1 MPTNP
6 FDFITRGASPFP
18 ASAANRFRLDYRRE
32 AAALGPAPTPIVDF
46 HTHVNGKEA
55 SVIWREVAGL
65 YGVHKAL
72 TMVRLPEAAAVRDAV
87 GDMVEFIAF
96 VNFRAEDK
104 AHAFRQGFLD
114 DIQVFH
120 REFGSRMM
128 KIWNAPRLWEMFP
141 GTEGTD
147 LVQLDSPWRLRQV
160 ELAASLGMGVMV
172 HVADPDTWF
181 ATRYADASVFGRKV
195 DHYRGFEVMLERF
208 RGVPWVAAHMGG
220 WPENLDFLDGLL
232 GRHPN
237 LSLDSSATKWVVRE
251 LSKHPRERV
260 LRFFERWRGRILFGS
275 DIVTTDEHLRPKEGA
290 TAHPMAD
297 LADSPRA
304 AFDLYASR
312 YQALR
317 MMFETDYAGESP
329 IADPDLAMVNPGI
342 LNTSDGTLTAPLL
355 RGLAMPADE
364 LSGFYS
370 RHATRWAGDVGLR
383 V

>member
-1 MPTNP
+1 MWFMPTNP

-32 AAALGPAPTPIVDF
+32 AAALVTAPTPIVDF

-87 GDMVEFIAF
+87 GDMVEFIAI

-114 DIQVFH
+114 DIRVFH

-208 RGVPWVAAHMGG
+208 RGVPWVAAHGRVAREPGLSRRPARAAPEPLARFFRDQMGG
-220 WPENLDFLDGLL
+220 
-232 GRHPN
+232 
-237 LSLDSSATKWVVRE
+237 A
-251 LSKHPRERV
+251 
-260 LRFFERWRGRILFGS
+260 
-275 DIVTTDEHLRPKEGA
+275 
-290 TAHPMAD
+290 
-297 LADSPRA
+297 
-304 AFDLYASR
+304 
-312 YQALR
+312 
-317 MMFETDYAGESP
+317 
-329 IADPDLAMVNPGI
+329 
-342 LNTSDGTLTAPLL
+342 
-355 RGLAMPADE
+355 
-364 LSGFYS
+364 
-370 RHATRWAGDVGLR
+370 
-383 V
+383 